1 MIRSPVVPSAL
12 LAILLAG
19 CAAPPSRP
27 SPSLRTRA
35 PLAGVPAERAAAW
48 PSADWWTRYR
58 DPQLDHLVS
67 QALASSPSLAA
78 AAARVRGAEALV
90 SAQAALGGAQLD
102 ASAQVARQRLSE
114 NGLIP
119 PRFLGFTWYTQSDLG
134 LQFRYD
140 FDFWGKRRAETE
152 SALDQARAALAERHA
167 AALVLSSAVTASY
180 FGWQADQALLAETH
194 RLQDIA
200 VAQQRIADARA
211 TQGTVS
217 ADSADQA
224 AAQTAAA
231 RQRVSELEGALAQD
245 RAGLAALLGIAPAE
259 LPALQPRAL
268 PQPNAALPADA
279 GLDLIARR
287 PDITASRWRV
297 EAAGEQVKAARAD
310 FYPDISLSA
319 LAGLSSLRTSKI
331 LSAGSRVFDLTPAV
345 HLPIFDGGLL
355 KARYGYSR
363 AQLAAAIESYN
374 QNVIDAAHEVARSA
388 IDVQRLAAERREQA
402 AQLAAIE
409 RLYASARARAR
420 QGLTDAGPEL
430 AAAAQLAAQR
440 SSALVLQAQAL
451 TAGIALTKALGGGYR
466 ADPPQPP
473 GPAAAASVPTP
484 GKDPTP

>member
-1 MIRSPVVPSAL
+1 MSRCLVAPPVL

-27 SPSLRTRA
+27 PPSLRAQA
-35 PLAGVPAERAAAW
+35 PLAGVPADRAAAW
-48 PSADWWTRYR
+48 PAADWWTRYR
-58 DPQLDHLVS
+58 DPQLDRLV
-67 QALASSPSLAA
+67 QRALANSPSLAA
-78 AAARVRGAEALV
+78 AEARVRGAEALAG
-90 SAQAALGGAQLD
+90 AQAALGGARLD
-102 ASAQVARQRLSE
+102 ANAQIARQRLSE

-140 FDFWGKRRAETE
+140 FDFWGKRRAETA

-167 AALVLSSAVTASY
+167 AALVLSSAVTADY
-180 FGWQADQALLAETH
+180 FGWQADHSLLAEAR

-200 VAQQRIADARA
+200 DAQQRIAEARVA
-211 TQGTVS
+211 QGTVS
-217 ADSADQA
+217 GDSADQA

-245 RAGLAALLGIAPAE
+245 RAGLAALLGIAPAD

-268 PQPNAALPADA
+268 PQPIAALPADA

-287 PDITASRWRV
+287 PDIVAGRWRV

-310 FYPDISLSA
+310 FYPDISLGA
-319 LAGLSSLRTSKI
+319 LAGLSSLRASRI
-331 LSAGSRVFDLTPAV
+331 LSAGSRVFDLAPAV

-363 AQLAAAIESYN
+363 AQLAAAIASYN
-374 QNVIDAAHEVARSA
+374 QSVIDAAHEVARSA

-402 AQLAAIE
+402 VQLAAIE
-409 RLYASARARAR
+409 HLAANARARAR

-430 AAAAQLAAQR
+430 AAASQLATQR

-451 TAGIALTKALGGGYR
+451 TADIALTKALGGGYHAR
-466 ADPPQPP
+466 SPRPS
-473 GPAAAASVPTP
+473 GPAAATSVSTP
-484 GKDPTP
+484 GKVPAP

>member
-1 MIRSPVVPSAL
+1 MSRSPVVPSAL

-27 SPSLRTRA
+27 SPSLRTQA

-48 PSADWWTRYR
+48 PAADWWTRYR
-58 DPQLDHLVS
+58 DPQLDRLVS
-67 QALASSPSLAA
+67 QALANSPSLAA
-78 AAARVRGAEALV
+78 AASRVRGAEALA

-152 SALDQARAALAERHA
+152 SALDQARAAQAERHD

-180 FGWQADQALLAETH
+180 FGWQADQALLAEAH
-194 RLQDIA
+194 RLQGIA
-200 VAQQRIADARA
+200 AAQQRIADARA
-211 TQGTVS
+211 AQGTVS

-268 PQPNAALPADA
+268 PQPSAALPSDA
-279 GLDLIARR
+279 SLDLIARR
-287 PDITASRWRV
+287 PDIAASRWRV

-310 FYPDISLSA
+310 FYPDISLGA

-402 AQLAAIE
+402 VQLAAIE
-409 RLYASARARAR
+409 RLYASAHARAR

-451 TAGIALTKALGGGYR
+451 TADIALTKALGGGYR
-466 ADPPQPP
+466 ADPPQPSP
-473 GPAAAASVPTP
+473 PAAAASVPTP

>member
-1 MIRSPVVPSAL
+1 MSRSPVVPSAL

-27 SPSLRTRA
+27 SPSLRTQA
-35 PLAGVPAERAAAW
+35 PLAGVPVERAATW
-48 PSADWWTRYR
+48 PAADWWTRYR
-58 DPQLDHLVS
+58 DPQLDRLVS
-67 QALASSPSLAA
+67 RALASSPSLAA
-78 AAARVRGAEALV
+78 AAARVRGAEALA

-180 FGWQADQALLAETH
+180 FGWQADQALLAEAH

-224 AAQTAAA
+224 TAQTAAA

-287 PDITASRWRV
+287 PDVTASRWRV

-374 QNVIDAAHEVARSA
+374 QSVIDAAHEVARSA
-388 IDVQRLAAERREQA
+388 IDVRRLAAERREQA
-402 AQLAAIE
+402 VQLAAIE
-409 RLYASARARAR
+409 RLYGNARARER
-420 QGLTDAGPEL
+420 QGLTDAEPEL

-451 TAGIALTKALGGGYR
+451 TADIALTKALGGGYR

-473 GPAAAASVPTP
+473 GPAAAASAPPP

>member
-1 MIRSPVVPSAL
+1 MIRRAVLPAVL
-12 LAILLAG
+12 LALLAG

-27 SPSLRTRA
+27 PPPLRTQA
-35 PLAGVPAERAAAW
+35 PLAGVAADRTAAW
-48 PSADWWTRYR
+48 PAIDWWQRYR
-58 DPQLDHLVS
+58 DPQLDALVR
-67 QALASSPSLAA
+67 QALAHSPSLAA
-78 AAARVRGAEALV
+78 AEARVRGAAALAG
-90 SAQAALGGAQLD
+90 AQAALGGAQLD
-102 ASAQVARQRLSE
+102 ASAQTARQRLSE

-119 PRFLGFTWYTQSDLG
+119 PRFLGFTWYTQSDLD

-140 FDFWGKRRAETE
+140 FDFWGKRHAETE

-180 FGWQADQALLAETH
+180 FGWQADHALLVQA
-194 RLQDIA
+194 RQLQDIA
-200 VAQQRIADARA
+200 TAQQHIADARVA
-211 TQGTVS
+211 QGTVS

-231 RQRVSELEGALAQD
+231 RQRVSELAGALAQD
-245 RAGLAALLGIAPAE
+245 RAGLAALLGVAPAE

-268 PQPNAALPADA
+268 PQPIAGLPANA

-287 PDITASRWRV
+287 PDIAASRWRV
-297 EAAGEQVKAARAD
+297 EAAGEQVKVARAD

-319 LAGLSSLRTSKI
+319 LAGLSSIRTAQLLKS
-331 LSAGSRVFDLTPAV
+331 GSRVFDVAPAL

-363 AQLAAAIESYN
+363 AQLDTAIEAYN
-374 QNVIDAAHEVARSA
+374 QSVLDAAHEVARSA
-388 IDVQRLAAERREQA
+388 IDVQRLATERREQA
-402 AQLAAIE
+402 AQLAAVE
-409 RLYASARARAR
+409 RLDVNARARAR

-440 SSALVLQAQAL
+440 SSALALQAQAL
-451 TAGIALTKALGGGYR
+451 TADVALTKALGGGYR
-466 ADPPQPP
+466 TDAPPS
-473 GPAAAASVPTP
+473 GPAAAASVSTP